1 MPIFQDAKGKNISNF
16 QKMIDE
22 KKNTIRKY
30 YDEIGHLYYGQ
41 YKDVNVD
48 VTKDINARC
57 ESISNLYIEIDDLY
71 VKILRER
78 GLKKCAVCGTENN
91 LSNAF
96 CFKCGARFDDS
107 DAVPADVIAPPN
119 ASATPSRKVAEKPA
133 PAPVVA
139 PAPAPVVE
147 PEPVVEAEAVE
158 EPAEEPAAY
167 AAPVVEDPS
176 FEEFNQT
183 APEADYEAADT
194 DANYTDLESEDDKED

>member
-119 ASATPSRKVAEKPA
+119 ASATPSRKIAEKPA

-139 PAPAPVVE
+139 PKPAPAPIAE
-147 PEPVVEAEAVE
+147 PEPVVEAEPE
-158 EPAEEPAAY
+158 EAPAEEPAQAY

-176 FEEFNQT
+176 FEEFNS
-183 APEADYEAADT
+183 PEAAETIDEAINADIEP
-194 DANYTDLESEDDKED
+194 ADDKEE

>member
-1 MPIFQDAKGKNISNF
+1 MPIFQDQKGKNISNF

-22 KKNTIRKY
+22 KKNTIRTY

-48 VTKDINARC
+48 MTKDINARC
-57 ESISNLYIEIDDLY
+57 ESISNLYIEIEDLN

-96 CFKCGARFDDS
+96 CFKCGARFDDA

-119 ASATPSRKVAEKPA
+119 ASATPSRQETKQTKIEPAVTPVAAEPVIDAADA
-133 PAPVVA
+133 PAVTG
-139 PAPAPVVE
+139 E
-147 PEPVVEAEAVE
+147 GKE
-158 EPAEEPAAY
+158 E
-167 AAPVVEDPS
+167 
-176 FEEFNQT
+176 
-183 APEADYEAADT
+183 
-194 DANYTDLESEDDKED
+194 

>member
-22 KKNTIRKY
+22 KKTTIRKY

-57 ESISNLYIEIDDLY
+57 ESISNLYIEIEDLN

-119 ASATPSRKVAEKPA
+119 ASATPSRLSENKAAVAAESDTT
-133 PAPVVA
+133 VI
-139 PAPAPVVE
+139 E
-147 PEPVVEAEAVE
+147 PKAEDII
-158 EPAEEPAAY
+158 PAE
-167 AAPVVEDPS
+167 DNK
-176 FEEFNQT
+176 EE
-183 APEADYEAADT
+183 
-194 DANYTDLESEDDKED
+194 

>member
-119 ASATPSRKVAEKPA
+119 ASATPSRKVTEKPVPA
-133 PAPVVA
+133 PAPVAA
-139 PAPAPVVE
+139 PAPAPVAE
-147 PEPVVEAEAVE
+147 P
-158 EPAEEPAAY
+158 EPAEEPIEEPAAY
-167 AAPVVEDPS
+167 EPVAAPVVEDPS
-176 FEEFNQT
+176 FEEFNQA
-183 APEADYEAADT
+183 APEYAEAAET

>member
-1 MPIFQDAKGKNISNF
+1 MPIFQDQKGKNISNF

-48 VTKDINARC
+48 MTKDINARC
-57 ESISNLYIEIDDLY
+57 ESISNLYIEIEDLN

-96 CFKCGARFDDS
+96 CFKCGARFDDA

-119 ASATPSRKVAEKPA
+119 ASATPSRQEKQTKIEPA
-133 PAPVVA
+133 VTAVTA
-139 PAPAPVVE
+139 
-147 PEPVVEAEAVE
+147 EPVIDASQAQEVTDEGKE
-158 EPAEEPAAY
+158 E
-167 AAPVVEDPS
+167 
-176 FEEFNQT
+176 
-183 APEADYEAADT
+183 
-194 DANYTDLESEDDKED
+194 

>member
-1 MPIFQDAKGKNISNF
+1 MPIFQDAKGKNIANF

-48 VTKDINARC
+48 MTKDINARC
-57 ESISNLYIEIDDLY
+57 ESISNLYIEIEDLN

-119 ASATPSRKVAEKPA
+119 ASATPARYETKP
-133 PAPVVA
+133 
-139 PAPAPVVE
+139 
-147 PEPVVEAEAVE
+147 
-158 EPAEEPAAY
+158 
-167 AAPVVEDPS
+167 AAPV
-176 FEEFNQT
+176 QA
-183 APEADYEAADT
+183 APAAAPATIPVAAPAEAEPVKAG
-194 DANYTDLESEDDKED
+194 DANAVVTEEAKED

>member
-48 VTKDINARC
+48 MTKDINARC
-57 ESISNLYIEIDDLY
+57 ESISNLYIEIEDLN

-96 CFKCGARFDDS
+96 CFKCGARFDDA

-119 ASATPSRKVAEKPA
+119 ASATPSRQEKKTTI
-133 PAPVVA
+133 
-139 PAPAPVVE
+139 
-147 PEPVVEAEAVE
+147 
-158 EPAEEPAAY
+158 EPAA
-167 AAPVVEDPS
+167 
-176 FEEFNQT
+176 
-183 APEADYEAADT
+183 APELAATAAQTQEAT
-194 DANYTDLESEDDKED
+194 DEGKEE

>member
-71 VKILRER
+71 IKILRER

-119 ASATPSRKVAEKPA
+119 ASATPSRKIVEKPA

-139 PAPAPVVE
+139 APAPVVE
-147 PEPVVEAEAVE
+147 PEPVVEEPAE
-158 EPAEEPAAY
+158 EPAEEPEQAY
-167 AAPVVEDPS
+167 AAPVVENPS
-176 FEEFNQT
+176 FEEFA
-183 APEADYEAADT
+183 APEAAETIDEAINADIEPA
-194 DANYTDLESEDDKED
+194 DNKEE

>member
-1 MPIFQDAKGKNISNF
+1 MPIFQDQKGKNIANF

-22 KKNTIRKY
+22 KKHTICKY

-57 ESISNLYIEIDDLY
+57 ESISNLYIEIEDLN

-96 CFKCGARFDDS
+96 CFKCGARFDDN
-107 DAVPADVIAPPN
+107 DAVPADVVAPPN
-119 ASATPSRKVAEKPA
+119 ASATPSRFAEKKTI
-133 PAPVVA
+133 APVAA
-139 PAPAPVVE
+139 PAPAAPAE
-147 PEPVVEAEAVE
+147 KVEANTADESIAAEDIKE
-158 EPAEEPAAY
+158 E
-167 AAPVVEDPS
+167 
-176 FEEFNQT
+176 
-183 APEADYEAADT
+183 
-194 DANYTDLESEDDKED
+194 

>member
-1 MPIFQDAKGKNISNF
+1 MPIFQDQKGKNISNF

-48 VTKDINARC
+48 MTKDINARC
-57 ESISNLYIEIDDLY
+57 ESISNLYIEIEDLN
-71 VKILRER
+71 VKILCER

-96 CFKCGARFDDS
+96 CFKCGARFDDA

-119 ASATPSRKVAEKPA
+119 ASATPSRQEKKTTI
-133 PAPVVA
+133 
-139 PAPAPVVE
+139 
-147 PEPVVEAEAVE
+147 
-158 EPAEEPAAY
+158 EPAA
-167 AAPVVEDPS
+167 
-176 FEEFNQT
+176 
-183 APEADYEAADT
+183 APELAATAAQTQEAT
-194 DANYTDLESEDDKED
+194 DEGKEE

>member
-1 MPIFQDAKGKNISNF
+1 MPIFQDQKGKNISNF

-48 VTKDINARC
+48 MTKDINARC
-57 ESISNLYIEIDDLY
+57 ESISNLYIEIEDLN

-96 CFKCGARFDDS
+96 CFKCGARFDDA

-119 ASATPSRKVAEKPA
+119 ASATPSRPEKKTTI
-133 PAPVVA
+133 
-139 PAPAPVVE
+139 
-147 PEPVVEAEAVE
+147 
-158 EPAEEPAAY
+158 EPAA
-167 AAPVVEDPS
+167 
-176 FEEFNQT
+176 
-183 APEADYEAADT
+183 APELAATAAQTQEAT
-194 DANYTDLESEDDKED
+194 DEGKEE

>member
-1 MPIFQDAKGKNISNF
+1 MPIFQDQKGKNISNF

-48 VTKDINARC
+48 MTKDINARC
-57 ESISNLYIEIDDLY
+57 ESISNLYIEIEDLN

-96 CFKCGARFDDS
+96 CFKCGARFDDA

-119 ASATPSRKVAEKPA
+119 ASATPSRQDTKQTKIEPA
-133 PAPVVA
+133 VTSVTA
-139 PAPAPVVE
+139 
-147 PEPVVEAEAVE
+147 EPVIDASAATAEVTDKGKE
-158 EPAEEPAAY
+158 E
-167 AAPVVEDPS
+167 
-176 FEEFNQT
+176 
-183 APEADYEAADT
+183 
-194 DANYTDLESEDDKED
+194 

>member
-1 MPIFQDAKGKNISNF
+1 MPIFQDQKGKNISNF

-48 VTKDINARC
+48 MTKDINARC
-57 ESISNLYIEIDDLY
+57 ESISNLYIEIEDLN

-96 CFKCGARFDDS
+96 CFKCGARFDDA

-119 ASATPSRKVAEKPA
+119 ASATPSRQDTKQNKLEPA
-133 PAPVVA
+133 VTTVKA
-139 PAPAPVVE
+139 
-147 PEPVVEAEAVE
+147 EPVID
-158 EPAEEPAAY
+158 AADAS
-167 AAPVVEDPS
+167 AA
-176 FEEFNQT
+176 QT
-183 APEADYEAADT
+183 AAEVT
-194 DANYTDLESEDDKED
+194 DEGKEE

>member
-1 MPIFQDAKGKNISNF
+1 MPIFQDQKGKNISNF

-48 VTKDINARC
+48 MTKDINARC
-57 ESISNLYIEIDDLY
+57 ESISNLYIEIEDLN

-96 CFKCGARFDDS
+96 CFKCGARFDDA

-119 ASATPSRKVAEKPA
+119 ASATPSRQDTKQTKIEPA
-133 PAPVVA
+133 VTPVTT
-139 PAPAPVVE
+139 
-147 PEPVVEAEAVE
+147 EPVIDASATAEVTDEGKE
-158 EPAEEPAAY
+158 E
-167 AAPVVEDPS
+167 
-176 FEEFNQT
+176 
-183 APEADYEAADT
+183 
-194 DANYTDLESEDDKED
+194 

>member
-1 MPIFQDAKGKNISNF
+1 MPIFQDQKGKNISNF

-48 VTKDINARC
+48 MTKDINARC
-57 ESISNLYIEIDDLY
+57 ESISNLYIEIEDLN

-96 CFKCGARFDDS
+96 CFKCGARFDDA

-119 ASATPSRKVAEKPA
+119 ASATPSRQDTKQTKIEPA
-133 PAPVVA
+133 VTPVT
-139 PAPAPVVE
+139 VE
-147 PEPVVEAEAVE
+147 PVIDASATAEVTDEGKE
-158 EPAEEPAAY
+158 E
-167 AAPVVEDPS
+167 
-176 FEEFNQT
+176 
-183 APEADYEAADT
+183 
-194 DANYTDLESEDDKED
+194 

>member
-48 VTKDINARC
+48 MTKDINARC
-57 ESISNLYIEIDDLY
+57 ESISNLYIEIEDLN
-71 VKILRER
+71 VKILREK
-78 GLKKCAVCGTENN
+78 GLKKCAVCSTENN

-119 ASATPSRKVAEKPA
+119 ASATPSRQQEKKAVAA
-133 PAPVVA
+133 PAAA
-139 PAPAPVVE
+139 PSAV
-147 PEPVVEAEAVE
+147 EPVVSAPA
-158 EPAEEPAAY
+158 AEEVITADTS
-167 AAPVVEDPS
+167 VEDTIT
-176 FEEFNQT
+176 EEN
-183 APEADYEAADT
+183 
-194 DANYTDLESEDDKED
+194 KEE

>member
-1 MPIFQDAKGKNISNF
+1 MPIFQDLKGKNIANF

-48 VTKDINARC
+48 MTKDINARC
-57 ESISNLYIEIDDLY
+57 ESISNLYAEIEDLN

-78 GLKKCAVCGTENN
+78 GLKKCAVCATENN

-119 ASATPSRKVAEKPA
+119 ASATPSRNSVSTESYAAAEPVAADDIEA
-133 PAPVVA
+133 PA
-139 PAPAPVVE
+139 
-147 PEPVVEAEAVE
+147 
-158 EPAEEPAAY
+158 AEETAA
-167 AAPVVEDPS
+167 EGT
-176 FEEFNQT
+176 EE
-183 APEADYEAADT
+183 
-194 DANYTDLESEDDKED
+194 

>member
-1 MPIFQDAKGKNISNF
+1 MPIFQDAKGKNIANF

-48 VTKDINARC
+48 MTKDINARC
-57 ESISNLYIEIDDLY
+57 ESISNLYIEIEDLN

-96 CFKCGARFDDS
+96 CFKCGARFDDA

-119 ASATPSRKVAEKPA
+119 ASATPSRQEPKPA
-133 PAPVVA
+133 AIAA
-139 PAPAPVVE
+139 PAAAEPATNA
-147 PEPVVEAEAVE
+147 AEAPAVTE
-158 EPAEEPAAY
+158 ESKEE
-167 AAPVVEDPS
+167 
-176 FEEFNQT
+176 
-183 APEADYEAADT
+183 
-194 DANYTDLESEDDKED
+194 

>member
-57 ESISNLYIEIDDLY
+57 ESISNLYIEIEDLN

-119 ASATPSRKVAEKPA
+119 ASATPSRDNKSVATA
-133 PAPVVA
+133 I
-139 PAPAPVVE
+139 
-147 PEPVVEAEAVE
+147 EAETEVQSE
-158 EPAEEPAAY
+158 EPADINAQVETEEGK
-167 AAPVVEDPS
+167 
-176 FEEFNQT
+176 EE
-183 APEADYEAADT
+183 
-194 DANYTDLESEDDKED
+194 

>member
-1 MPIFQDAKGKNISNF
+1 MPIFQDQKGKNISNF

-22 KKNTIRKY
+22 KKTTIRKY

-48 VTKDINARC
+48 MTKDINARC
-57 ESISNLYIEIDDLY
+57 ESISNLYIEIEDLN

-96 CFKCGARFDDS
+96 CFKCGARFDDA

-119 ASATPSRKVAEKPA
+119 ASATPSRQETKPA
-133 PAPVVA
+133 APAVVA
-139 PAPAPVVE
+139 A
-147 PEPVVEAEAVE
+147 EPVIDAAEAPEVTE
-158 EPAEEPAAY
+158 ESKEE
-167 AAPVVEDPS
+167 
-176 FEEFNQT
+176 
-183 APEADYEAADT
+183 
-194 DANYTDLESEDDKED
+194 

>member
-1 MPIFQDAKGKNISNF
+1 MPIFQDAKGKNIANF

-48 VTKDINARC
+48 MTKDINARC
-57 ESISNLYIEIDDLY
+57 ESISNLYIEIEDLN

-96 CFKCGARFDDS
+96 CFKCGAKFNDN

-119 ASATPSRKVAEKPA
+119 ASATPSRYESKPA
-133 PAPVVA
+133 VASAPVKAAPVVA
-139 PAPAPVVE
+139 PAPAPVAVA
-147 PEPVVEAEAVE
+147 PVVEATPV
-158 EPAEEPAAY
+158 
-167 AAPVVEDPS
+167 AAPV
-176 FEEFNQT
+176 EET
-183 APEADYEAADT
+183 PAETGEVI
-194 DANYTDLESEDDKED
+194 DAQEVTEEGKEE

>member
-1 MPIFQDAKGKNISNF
+1 MPIFQDQKGKNISNF

-48 VTKDINARC
+48 MTKDINARC
-57 ESISNLYIEIDDLY
+57 ESISNLYIEIEDLN

-96 CFKCGARFDDS
+96 CFKCGARFDDA
-107 DAVPADVIAPPN
+107 DAIPADVIAPPN
-119 ASATPSRKVAEKPA
+119 ASATPSRKDNKVL
-133 PAPVVA
+133 
-139 PAPAPVVE
+139 
-147 PEPVVEAEAVE
+147 
-158 EPAEEPAAY
+158 PAE
-167 AAPVVEDPS
+167 AAPVPAE
-176 FEEFNQT
+176 T
-183 APEADYEAADT
+183 AETGDIIEAAKAEDT
-194 DANYTDLESEDDKED
+194 AAEDNKEE

>member
-16 QKMIDE
+16 QKMIEE

-48 VTKDINARC
+48 MTKDINARC
-57 ESISNLYIEIDDLY
+57 ESISNLYIEIEDLN
-71 VKILRER
+71 VKILREK
-78 GLKKCAVCGTENN
+78 GLKKCAICSTENN

-119 ASATPSRKVAEKPA
+119 ASATPSRQQEKKIDIA
-133 PAPVVA
+133 PAAIPVAA
-139 PAPAPVVE
+139 PAAAPAIAP
-147 PEPVVEAEAVE
+147 VEAEPVEAVSAVE
-158 EPAEEPAAY
+158 
-167 AAPVVEDPS
+167 
-176 FEEFNQT
+176 
-183 APEADYEAADT
+183 DT
-194 DANYTDLESEDDKED
+194 DSADITTEDNKEE

>member
-1 MPIFQDAKGKNISNF
+1 MPIFQDAKGKNIANF

-48 VTKDINARC
+48 LTKDINARC
-57 ESISNLYIEIDDLY
+57 ESISNLYIEIEDLN

-119 ASATPSRKVAEKPA
+119 ASATPARFTEAKTA
-133 PAPVVA
+133 PAVSAA
-139 PAPAPVVE
+139 PAPAPAVAPAVAPVAEPEVE
-147 PEPVVEAEAVE
+147 PV
-158 EPAEEPAAY
+158 AAGE
-167 AAPVVEDPS
+167 VID
-176 FEEFNQT
+176 
-183 APEADYEAADT
+183 AADAAEIT
-194 DANYTDLESEDDKED
+194 DNIKED

>member
-71 VKILRER
+71 IKILRER

-96 CFKCGARFDDS
+96 CFKCGARFDDNDS
-107 DAVPADVIAPPN
+107 ADVIAPPN
-119 ASATPSRKVAEKPA
+119 ASATPSRKVAEKPVPA
-133 PAPVVA
+133 PAPVAA
-139 PAPAPVVE
+139 PAPAPVAE
-147 PEPVVEAEAVE
+147 P
-158 EPAEEPAAY
+158 EPAEEPIEEPAAY
-167 AAPVVEDPS
+167 EPVATPVVEDPS
-176 FEEFNQT
+176 FEEFNQA
-183 APEADYEAADT
+183 APEYAEAAET

>member
-1 MPIFQDAKGKNISNF
+1 MPIFQDQKGKNISNF

-48 VTKDINARC
+48 MTKDINARC
-57 ESISNLYIEIDDLY
+57 ESISNLYIEIEDLN

-96 CFKCGARFDDS
+96 CFKCGARFDDA

-119 ASATPSRKVAEKPA
+119 ASATPSRQEKQTKIEPAVTAVAA
-133 PAPVVA
+133 
-139 PAPAPVVE
+139 
-147 PEPVVEAEAVE
+147 EPVIDAAQAQEATDEGKE
-158 EPAEEPAAY
+158 E
-167 AAPVVEDPS
+167 
-176 FEEFNQT
+176 
-183 APEADYEAADT
+183 
-194 DANYTDLESEDDKED
+194 

>member
-71 VKILRER
+71 IKILRER

-133 PAPVVA
+133 PVAA
-139 PAPAPVVE
+139 PAPAPVAE
-147 PEPVVEAEAVE
+147 P
-158 EPAEEPAAY
+158 EPAEEPIEEPAAY
-167 AAPVVEDPS
+167 EPVAAPVVEDPS
-176 FEEFNQT
+176 FEEFNQA
-183 APEADYEAADT
+183 APEYAEAAET

>member
-1 MPIFQDAKGKNISNF
+1 MPIFQDQKGKNISNF

-48 VTKDINARC
+48 MTKDINARC
-57 ESISNLYIEIDDLY
+57 ESISNLYIEIEDLN

-96 CFKCGARFDDS
+96 CFKCGARFDDA
-107 DAVPADVIAPPN
+107 DAIPADVIAPPN
-119 ASATPSRKVAEKPA
+119 ASATPSRKDNKVL
-133 PAPVVA
+133 
-139 PAPAPVVE
+139 
-147 PEPVVEAEAVE
+147 
-158 EPAEEPAAY
+158 PAE
-167 AAPVVEDPS
+167 AAPVPAETGDII
-176 FEEFNQT
+176 
-183 APEADYEAADT
+183 EAAKAKDT
-194 DANYTDLESEDDKED
+194 TAEDNKEE

>member
-133 PAPVVA
+133 PAPVAA

-147 PEPVVEAEAVE
+147 PEPVVEAEPVE

-167 AAPVVEDPS
+167 AAPVVEDPA

-194 DANYTDLESEDDKED
+194 DANYTDLESEDNKEE

>member
-1 MPIFQDAKGKNISNF
+1 MPIFQDQKGKNISNF

-48 VTKDINARC
+48 MTKDINARC
-57 ESISNLYIEIDDLY
+57 ESISNLYIEIEDLN

-96 CFKCGARFDDS
+96 CFKCGARFDDA

-119 ASATPSRKVAEKPA
+119 ASATPSRQDTKQNKLEPA
-133 PAPVVA
+133 VTPVTA
-139 PAPAPVVE
+139 
-147 PEPVVEAEAVE
+147 EPVIDAATATAEVTDEGKE
-158 EPAEEPAAY
+158 E
-167 AAPVVEDPS
+167 
-176 FEEFNQT
+176 
-183 APEADYEAADT
+183 
-194 DANYTDLESEDDKED
+194 

>member
-1 MPIFQDAKGKNISNF
+1 MPIFQDQKGKNISNF

-48 VTKDINARC
+48 MTKDINARC
-57 ESISNLYIEIDDLY
+57 ESISNLYIEIEDLN

-96 CFKCGARFDDS
+96 CFKCGARFDDA

-119 ASATPSRKVAEKPA
+119 ASATPSRQEIKPTA
-133 PAPVVA
+133 PAPVA
-139 PAPAPVVE
+139 PAVETVVADPVIDA
-147 PEPVVEAEAVE
+147 AETQEVTE
-158 EPAEEPAAY
+158 ESKEE
-167 AAPVVEDPS
+167 
-176 FEEFNQT
+176 
-183 APEADYEAADT
+183 
-194 DANYTDLESEDDKED
+194 